1 MEVICPA
8 CAARYTADEEK
19 IRGRTARMRCRAC
32 DTVWLVGG
40 EEEDPTN
47 PSTDEPRASVRRGA
61 DREKRDL
68 FAHRPSDH
76 GYVGPTI
83 PPPPMPQATT
93 AARNESSVLFTLDSL
108 RGSARVKTPEPAP
121 SPISVAPVSAAA
133 EDDGIID
140 LKALASM
147 PPKSIAPRAPAA
159 PLFSEPPP
167 GAFAVD
173 ATGEN
178 ARTGEHRFP
187 IGLKKIGIIAGAA
200 AATLLLVV
208 GIASAFKG
216 EEPVAR
222 NAVFVPPPPAAAA
235 ASPDPTP
242 DPAPG
247 ATTDDA
253 KSPTVGTS
261 GHKKGHHGFA
271 ARGGVATFKKGS
283 SDAAVS
289 KPPPVKAA
297 DPCGCHGD
305 FNCILRCTAKGK

>member
-1 MEVICPA
+1 MEVTCPA

-19 IRGRTARMRCRAC
+19 IRGKTARMRCRAC

-40 EEEDPTN
+40 DDAP
-47 PSTDEPRASVRRGA
+47 PSDERRAAVSRRGA
-61 DREKRDL
+61 ERERRDL

-83 PPPPMPQATT
+83 PPPPMATTST

-108 RGSARVKTPEPAP
+108 KGSARVKTPEPEK
-121 SPISVAPVSAAA
+121 SPVSIAPASA
-133 EDDGIID
+133 SSEDDGIID
-140 LKALASM
+140 LKALSSV
-147 PPKSIAPRAPAA
+147 PPKPAVA

-173 ATGEN
+173 ATGASVKTSE
-178 ARTGEHRFP
+178 RRFP
-187 IGLKKIGIIAGAA
+187 SGIKKIGIIAAA
-200 AATLLLVV
+200 AAGMLLLVV

-216 EEPVAR
+216 EEPAARQAAFVAP
-222 NAVFVPPPPAAAA
+222 PPPPAAAA
-235 ASPDPTP
+235 PAPTT
-242 DPAPG
+242 DPAPA
-247 ATTDDA
+247 ATTSSDDDA

-261 GHKKGHHGFA
+261 GHKKGRRSLAGKGA
-271 ARGGVATFKKGS
+271 PATFRKGQA
-283 SDAAVS
+283 DPPAAA

-305 FNCILRCTAKGK
+305 FNCILRCTAKGH